1 MRLVFA
7 VGLMLLAGLVT
18 ATMAMITVRLMQAHD
33 AASDRQ
39 PARGRCAQA
48 YDEGPNRACLLSA
61 GGGAAG
67 HPHLLRRVVVDDTD
81 DPIKDYGADSLDML
95 ELTQT
100 LEDRFGYHI
109 PDDEVDQLRTVG
121 DFIRWYEQ
129 HVAMEP
135 ATR

>member
-1 MRLVFA
+1 V
-7 VGLMLLAGLVT
+7 
-18 ATMAMITVRLMQAHD
+18 
-33 AASDRQ
+33 
-39 PARGRCAQA
+39 PPECGRRCC
-48 YDEGPNRACLLSA
+48 R
-61 GGGAAG
+61 
-67 HPHLLRRVVVDDTD
+67 PHLLRRVVVDDTD